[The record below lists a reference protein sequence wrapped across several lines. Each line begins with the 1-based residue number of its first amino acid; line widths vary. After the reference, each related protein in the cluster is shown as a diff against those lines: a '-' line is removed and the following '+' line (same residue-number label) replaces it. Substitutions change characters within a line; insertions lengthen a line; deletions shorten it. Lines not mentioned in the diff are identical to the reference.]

1 MGRIFVVF
9 IRRLRLP
16 FLLFAG
22 FGLLCMRVYMRL
34 EELRWQDALFWIL
47 NPHAIVLPNEVRDL
61 GSWCGWRDQDSSSL
75 RSSE

>member
-22 FGLLCMRVYMRL
+22 FGLLRVRSYLRL
-34 EELRWQDALFWIL
+34 QGLRWQDALFWIL
-47 NPHAIVLPNEVRDL
+47 NPHAID
-61 GSWCGWRDQDSSSL
+61 
-75 RSSE
+75 